1 MTNRKTEKATFNR
14 KSLWDKIYSEKSSME
29 VSWYQQHPEISLKLI
44 RSTGVDLTARIIDVG
59 GGTSTLVDYLL
70 DAGYENLEVLDISH
84 SAIEQ
89 TRSRLNRRA
98 DKVIWH
104 KNDITKFSSNI
115 SFDVWHDRAVFHFL
129 TDKDDRAKYVRA
141 LSNALK
147 SGSHAIIATFD
158 LDGPEKCSGL
168 NIVRYSSE
176 ALSDIFGDAFQL
188 VESRTEEHVTPSGIK
203 QSFVYCRFVRL

>member
-1 MTNRKTEKATFNR
+1 MTNKKTEKATFNR
-14 KSLWDKIYSEKSSME
+14 KSLWDKIYSENSSME

-188 VESRTEEHVTPSGIK
+188 VETRTEEHVTPSGIK